1 MSHRPVWGDVR
12 GRSHRTD
19 YLKWPCSGRQI
30 DHTLSSIQP
39 HVLASRQQCIMGSR
53 WRGYDIYRD
62 DNGPVE
68 TVNNRSYQIHPNPSA
83 LMSST
88 TADIHQSDRTNSNVP
103 PNTLNLQSSLNDA
116 MNAATRTTT
125 GGKSRK
131 KYATTDLSSMGI
143 PAGLSEPTLNQTSVT
158 TDDLHRLR
166 AGSQSKRKDADSPK
180 APAVQNANQPAET
193 SRETT
198 GYSSKRKGFLDY
210 YADLE
215 KSANTKVAE
224 AWEKQLPEENTRIA
238 RIEEKLKQPPPDS
251 ASLSEPPKPELGPVA
266 KLALERCEQNRR
278 TRVSS
283 DIQHYKAP
291 VTEDLYATSAKT
303 KVEADRLE
311 RPRDLPERPRDL
323 PVPRSISDE
332 GYDGMFSSPEADHQP
347 TPSVDEDDD
356 DDDDDTEVED
366 ETDNE
371 VEDEDVE
378 LEGYERLHRP
388 EVRDALPP
396 LSLPPDTTGPR
407 HHRPEVRDAL
417 PPLSLPPDTTGPRHH
432 RPEVRDALPPLSL
445 PPDTTGPR
453 PESAQVA
460 PPHTEAEDSGLG
472 ENQASPKL
480 PPGWEKV
487 TETEGISFYWHIPTG
502 TTQWDPPP
510 PPSGDELKPRTD
522 RKDEDE
528 QWDPPPPP
536 SGDELKPRSDR
547 KDEEEQVDKEPAAST
562 PDQDSSLQ
570 EFQKATLT
578 LASKTLRSESV
589 RKPPEEE
596 EETRTGG
603 EKKCY
608 AVRSLGWVEMA
619 EEDLAPGRSSMAVN
633 NCIRQLSYRKT
644 DIRDTAGIWGEGK
657 DMFMVLE
664 GEDLKLLD
672 PTDRKVLHVQ
682 PIPQIR
688 VWGVGRDNGRDF
700 AYVAR
705 DKVTHTHKCHV
716 FRCDTPAK
724 AIANA
729 LHEICTR
736 DGQQSVLFDL
746 SKRYIRDFAYVAR
759 DKVTHTHKCHVF
771 RCDTP
776 AKAIANALHEICTR
790 AQMRTVRNI
799 YDDLCDIYKVRPLC
813 SYKCA
818 KCSYRSLADLSQA
831 GAAGYRSVQRSDARV
846 TPGYRSVQR
855 SDARIAD
862 SLTMMYVEVP
872 FVQVMTEKRR
882 MKEVAM
888 AQQRQQ
894 AERIDTPKEPVDFP
908 TPKNEAIS
916 SFQVL
921 YVGSTPVA
929 KPSGIKVL
937 NEAIDYVSRKNEDDW
952 IPATVDVAPSAV
964 TVKSK
969 ETREQLTEC
978 RVRFL
983 SFLGI
988 GRNAKMFGYI
998 HALSATKFEA
1008 HVFHCEPTA
1017 AALSKAV
1024 EGACQLRYQKVI
1036 DARPEIL
1043 KSSKPQAPAENK
1055 RWSSVK
1061 SGFQNMLGLRRN
1073 SKTRQTPPPEDRQ
1086 TQPSAE

>member
-1 MSHRPVWGDVR
+1 
-12 GRSHRTD
+12 
-19 YLKWPCSGRQI
+19 
-30 DHTLSSIQP
+30 
-39 HVLASRQQCIMGSR
+39 
-53 WRGYDIYRD
+53 
-62 DNGPVE
+62 
-68 TVNNRSYQIHPNPSA
+68 PS
-83 LMSST
+83 
-88 TADIHQSDRTNSNVP
+88 
-103 PNTLNLQSSLNDA
+103 
-116 MNAATRTTT
+116 
-125 GGKSRK
+125 
-131 KYATTDLSSMGI
+131 
-143 PAGLSEPTLNQTSVT
+143 
-158 TDDLHRLR
+158 
-166 AGSQSKRKDADSPK
+166 
-180 APAVQNANQPAET
+180 
-193 SRETT
+193 
-198 GYSSKRKGFLDY
+198 
-210 YADLE
+210 
-215 KSANTKVAE
+215 
-224 AWEKQLPEENTRIA
+224 LPQ
-238 RIEEKLKQPPPDS
+238 K
-251 ASLSEPPKPELGPVA
+251 
-266 KLALERCEQNRR
+266 
-278 TRVSS
+278 
-283 DIQHYKAP
+283 
-291 VTEDLYATSAKT
+291 
-303 KVEADRLE
+303 
-311 RPRDLPERPRDL
+311 
-323 PVPRSISDE
+323 
-332 GYDGMFSSPEADHQP
+332 
-347 TPSVDEDDD
+347 
-356 DDDDDTEVED
+356 
-366 ETDNE
+366 
-371 VEDEDVE
+371 
-378 LEGYERLHRP
+378 
-388 EVRDALPP
+388 LPP
-396 LSLPPDTTGPR
+396 LGLELKLSDLPNGILTFPGR
-407 HHRPEVRDAL
+407 RL
-417 PPLSLPPDTTGPRHH
+417 L
-432 RPEVRDALPPLSL
+432 
-445 PPDTTGPR
+445 R
-453 PESAQVA
+453 PESAQVSS
-460 PPHTEAEDSGLG
+460 PHTEAEDSGLG
-472 ENQASPKL
+472 ENQPSPKL

-510 PPSGDELKPRTD
+510 PPSEDDLKPRA
-522 RKDEDE
+522 
-528 QWDPPPPP
+528 
-536 SGDELKPRSDR
+536 DR
-547 KDEEEQVDKEPAAST
+547 KDEEEQVDKEPAAAT

-578 LASKTLRSESV
+578 LASKTLRNDSV

-596 EETRTGG
+596 EETRTGA

-736 DGQQSVLFDL
+736 
-746 SKRYIRDFAYVAR
+746 
-759 DKVTHTHKCHVF
+759 
-771 RCDTP
+771 
-776 AKAIANALHEICTR
+776 
-790 AQMRTVRNI
+790 
-799 YDDLCDIYKVRPLC
+799 
-813 SYKCA
+813 
-818 KCSYRSLADLSQA
+818 
-831 GAAGYRSVQRSDARV
+831 
-846 TPGYRSVQR
+846 
-855 SDARIAD
+855 
-862 SLTMMYVEVP
+862 
-872 FVQVMTEKRR
+872 VMTEKRR

-894 AERIDTPKEPVDFP
+894 ADRIDTPKEPAVLEAGSEKVDFP

-988 GRNAKMFGYI
+988 GRNANGKMFGYI

-1055 RWSSVK
+1055 VVVGEVGFPEHAGSAQEQQGQTAA
-1061 SGFQNMLGLRRN
+1061 SGRATDTTIVSNPG
-1073 SKTRQTPPPEDRQ
+1073 
-1086 TQPSAE
+1086 SAQAWRTVVYIIVNLSCNVECGSLKRASFWL

>member
-1 MSHRPVWGDVR
+1 
-12 GRSHRTD
+12 
-19 YLKWPCSGRQI
+19 
-30 DHTLSSIQP
+30 
-39 HVLASRQQCIMGSR
+39 MGSR

-68 TVNNRSYQIHPNPSA
+68 TVNNHSYQLHPNPSS

-125 GGKSRK
+125 GGGKSRK

-143 PAGLSEPTLNQTSVT
+143 PGGLATEPILTQTGVT
-158 TDDLHRLR
+158 TEDLQRPR

-180 APAVQNANQPAET
+180 APPVQNANQPAEK
-193 SRETT
+193 SREST

-238 RIEEKLKQPPPDS
+238 RIEEKLKQPPPEG

-266 KLALERCEQNRR
+266 KLALDRCEQNRR
-278 TRVSS
+278 GRLGA
-283 DIQHYKAP
+283 DIKHYKAP
-291 VTEDLYATSAKT
+291 VSEDLYATSAKT

-311 RPRDLPERPRDL
+311 RPRDLP
-323 PVPRSISDE
+323 VPRSVSDE

-347 TPSVDEDDD
+347 TPSVEEEEE
-356 DDDDDTEVED
+356 DDDTEVEE
-366 ETDNE
+366 ETDDE
-371 VEDEDVE
+371 VEDEDVIDDVE
-378 LEGYERLHRP
+378 LEGFE
-388 EVRDALPP
+388 
-396 LSLPPDTTGPR
+396 
-407 HHRPEVRDAL
+407 
-417 PPLSLPPDTTGPRHH
+417 
-432 RPEVRDALPPLSL
+432 
-445 PPDTTGPR
+445 R
-453 PESAQVA
+453 PESAQSS
-460 PPHTEAEDSGLG
+460 PHAEAEDSGLG
-472 ENQASPKL
+472 ENQPSPKL

-510 PPSGDELKPRTD
+510 PPSEDDLKPRTD
-522 RKDEDE
+522 RKE
-528 QWDPPPPP
+528 
-536 SGDELKPRSDR
+536 
-547 KDEEEQVDKEPAAST
+547 EEEQLEKEPAAST

-578 LASKTLRSESV
+578 LASKTLRSDSV

-603 EKKCY
+603 DKKCY

-672 PTDRKVLHVQ
+672 PTDRKVLHIQ

-688 VWGVGRDNGRDF
+688 VWGVGRDNGRDALSICLFVAPYLCRERDF

-736 DGQQSVLFDL
+736 
-746 SKRYIRDFAYVAR
+746 
-759 DKVTHTHKCHVF
+759 
-771 RCDTP
+771 
-776 AKAIANALHEICTR
+776 
-790 AQMRTVRNI
+790 
-799 YDDLCDIYKVRPLC
+799 
-813 SYKCA
+813 
-818 KCSYRSLADLSQA
+818 
-831 GAAGYRSVQRSDARV
+831 
-846 TPGYRSVQR
+846 
-855 SDARIAD
+855 
-862 SLTMMYVEVP
+862 
-872 FVQVMTEKRR
+872 VMTEKRR

-894 AERIDTPKEPVDFP
+894 ADRIDTPKEPAVLEAGSEKVDFP

-929 KPSGIKVL
+929 RPSGIKVL

-988 GRNAKMFGYI
+988 GRNPKMFGYI

-1017 AALSKAV
+1017 AGLSKAV

-1055 RWSSVK
+1055 RWTSVK

-1073 SKTRQTPPPEDRQ
+1073 SKTRPPPPPEDRQ

>member
-1 MSHRPVWGDVR
+1 
-12 GRSHRTD
+12 
-19 YLKWPCSGRQI
+19 
-30 DHTLSSIQP
+30 
-39 HVLASRQQCIMGSR
+39 MGSR

-68 TVNNRSYQIHPNPSA
+68 TVNNRSYQLHPNPSA

-116 MNAATRTTT
+116 MNAATRTNTT
-125 GGKSRK
+125 TTGGGKSRK

-143 PAGLSEPTLNQTSVT
+143 PTGVPEPTLTTQTNNVT
-158 TDDLHRLR
+158 ATDELQRPR

-180 APAVQNANQPAET
+180 APPANQNANQPAEK
-193 SRETT
+193 SRETSSN
-198 GYSSKRKGFLDY
+198 YSSKRKGFLDY

-238 RIEEKLKQPPPDS
+238 RIEEKLKQPPPEG
-251 ASLSEPPKPELGPVA
+251 ASLAEPPKPELGPVA
-266 KLALERCEQNRR
+266 KIALERCEQNRR
-278 TRVSS
+278 ARVSS

-311 RPRDLPERPRDL
+311 RPRDLL
-323 PVPRSISDE
+323 VPRSVSDE

-347 TPSVDEDDD
+347 TPSVDD

-366 ETDNE
+366 EDDDE
-371 VEDEDVE
+371 VEDEDIIEDVE
-378 LEGYERLHRP
+378 LEGYERAESTQVQNVHAYVSEPSTEAEDSSLGRESAQVHASAPNTEAEGSSLGP
-388 EVRDALPP
+388 ESAQVSSPNTEAED
-396 LSLPPDTTGPR
+396 S
-407 HHRPEVRDAL
+407 
-417 PPLSLPPDTTGPRHH
+417 
-432 RPEVRDALPPLSL
+432 
-445 PPDTTGPR
+445 R
-453 PESAQVA
+453 PESAQVSS
-460 PPHTEAEDSGLG
+460 PHTEAEDSGLG
-472 ENQASPKL
+472 ENQPSPKL

-510 PPSGDELKPRTD
+510 PPSEDDLKPRA
-522 RKDEDE
+522 
-528 QWDPPPPP
+528 
-536 SGDELKPRSDR
+536 DR
-547 KDEEEQVDKEPAAST
+547 KDEEEQVDKEPAAAT

-578 LASKTLRSESV
+578 LASKTLRNDSV

-596 EETRTGG
+596 EDTRTGA

-736 DGQQSVLFDL
+736 
-746 SKRYIRDFAYVAR
+746 
-759 DKVTHTHKCHVF
+759 
-771 RCDTP
+771 
-776 AKAIANALHEICTR
+776 
-790 AQMRTVRNI
+790 
-799 YDDLCDIYKVRPLC
+799 
-813 SYKCA
+813 
-818 KCSYRSLADLSQA
+818 
-831 GAAGYRSVQRSDARV
+831 
-846 TPGYRSVQR
+846 
-855 SDARIAD
+855 
-862 SLTMMYVEVP
+862 
-872 FVQVMTEKRR
+872 VMTEKRR

-894 AERIDTPKEPVDFP
+894 ADRIDTPKEPVDFP

-1073 SKTRQTPPPEDRQ
+1073 SRVRQQPPDEPP
-1086 TQPSAE
+1086 TQQQ

>member
-1 MSHRPVWGDVR
+1 MTLLFYTNFENVRKVREILTSPVRDDPCAVRPGVSRRNSDDCG
-12 GRSHRTD
+12 
-19 YLKWPCSGRQI
+19 SGAAILQ
-30 DHTLSSIQP
+30 
-39 HVLASRQQCIMGSR
+39 VLASRQQCIMGSR

-158 TDDLHRLR
+158 TDDLQRPR

-180 APAVQNANQPAET
+180 APAVQNANQPTET
-193 SRETT
+193 SRETA

-278 TRVSS
+278 TRVGS

-303 KVEADRLE
+303 KAEADRLE

-378 LEGYERLHRP
+378 LEGYER
-388 EVRDALPP
+388 
-396 LSLPPDTTGPR
+396 
-407 HHRPEVRDAL
+407 
-417 PPLSLPPDTTGPRHH
+417 
-432 RPEVRDALPPLSL
+432 
-445 PPDTTGPR
+445 

-510 PPSGDELKPRTD
+510 PPSGDELKPR
-522 RKDEDE
+522 
-528 QWDPPPPP
+528 
-536 SGDELKPRSDR
+536 SDR
-547 KDEEEQVDKEPAAST
+547 KDDEEQVEKEPAAST

-570 EFQKATLT
+570 DFQKATLT

-736 DGQQSVLFDL
+736 
-746 SKRYIRDFAYVAR
+746 
-759 DKVTHTHKCHVF
+759 
-771 RCDTP
+771 
-776 AKAIANALHEICTR
+776 
-790 AQMRTVRNI
+790 
-799 YDDLCDIYKVRPLC
+799 
-813 SYKCA
+813 
-818 KCSYRSLADLSQA
+818 
-831 GAAGYRSVQRSDARV
+831 
-846 TPGYRSVQR
+846 
-855 SDARIAD
+855 
-862 SLTMMYVEVP
+862 
-872 FVQVMTEKRR
+872 VMTEKRR

>member
-1 MSHRPVWGDVR
+1 
-12 GRSHRTD
+12 
-19 YLKWPCSGRQI
+19 
-30 DHTLSSIQP
+30 
-39 HVLASRQQCIMGSR
+39 MGSR

-68 TVNNRSYQIHPNPSA
+68 TVNNRSYQLHPNPSA

-116 MNAATRTTT
+116 MNAATRTNTT
-125 GGKSRK
+125 TTGGGKSRK

-143 PAGLSEPTLNQTSVT
+143 PTGVPEPTLTTQTNNVT
-158 TDDLHRLR
+158 ATDELQRPR

-180 APAVQNANQPAET
+180 APPVNQNANQPAEK

-198 GYSSKRKGFLDY
+198 SNYSSKRKGFLDY

-238 RIEEKLKQPPPDS
+238 RIEEKLKQPPPEG
-251 ASLSEPPKPELGPVA
+251 ASLAEPPKPELGPVA
-266 KLALERCEQNRR
+266 KIALERCEQNRR
-278 TRVSS
+278 ARVSS

-311 RPRDLPERPRDL
+311 RPRDLP
-323 PVPRSISDE
+323 VPRSVSDE

-347 TPSVDEDDD
+347 TPSVDD

-366 ETDNE
+366 EDDDE
-371 VEDEDVE
+371 VEDEDIIEDVE
-378 LEGYERLHRP
+378 LEGYER
-388 EVRDALPP
+388 
-396 LSLPPDTTGPR
+396 
-407 HHRPEVRDAL
+407 
-417 PPLSLPPDTTGPRHH
+417 
-432 RPEVRDALPPLSL
+432 
-445 PPDTTGPR
+445 
-453 PESAQVA
+453 PESAHVTS
-460 PPHTEAEDSGLG
+460 PITEAEDSGLG
-472 ENQASPKL
+472 ENQPSPKL

-510 PPSGDELKPRTD
+510 PPSEDDLKPRAD
-522 RKDEDE
+522 RKDD
-528 QWDPPPPP
+528 
-536 SGDELKPRSDR
+536 
-547 KDEEEQVDKEPAAST
+547 EEQVEKEPAAAT

-578 LASKTLRSESV
+578 LASKTLRNDSV

-596 EETRTGG
+596 EETKTGA

-736 DGQQSVLFDL
+736 
-746 SKRYIRDFAYVAR
+746 
-759 DKVTHTHKCHVF
+759 
-771 RCDTP
+771 
-776 AKAIANALHEICTR
+776 
-790 AQMRTVRNI
+790 
-799 YDDLCDIYKVRPLC
+799 
-813 SYKCA
+813 
-818 KCSYRSLADLSQA
+818 
-831 GAAGYRSVQRSDARV
+831 
-846 TPGYRSVQR
+846 
-855 SDARIAD
+855 
-862 SLTMMYVEVP
+862 
-872 FVQVMTEKRR
+872 VMTEKRR

-894 AERIDTPKEPVDFP
+894 ADRIDTPKEPAVLEAGSEKVDFP

-988 GRNAKMFGYI
+988 GRNANGKMFGYI

-1073 SKTRQTPPPEDRQ
+1073 SRVRQQPPDEPP
-1086 TQPSAE
+1086 TQQ